1 MEEIGIGEGFSDYKK
16 KWYMCFRLH
25 SLFGFLLW
33 VPDAIQTQLICTWGT
48 DSSYKLSKKKKFG
61 WCDGHEIRHTL
72 LKNFLEYTLMK
83 MENITSTTTCSSLC
97 ITWLIEIDRRE
108 PSFSLL
114 LKQNALSPSRYDDH
128 KVNVSLARL

>member
-1 MEEIGIGEGFSDYKK
+1 
-16 KWYMCFRLH
+16 
-25 SLFGFLLW
+25 
-33 VPDAIQTQLICTWGT
+33 
-48 DSSYKLSKKKKFG
+48 
-61 WCDGHEIRHTL
+61 
-72 LKNFLEYTLMK
+72 MK

-108 PSFSLL
+108 RSFSLL